1 MKSIP
6 KTCQYIIM
14 HIKARFIKLSHRV
27 NESSSNK
34 QMHIMCNTSIIHY
47 DYQSDLLF
55 VYFIDLIV

>member
-34 QMHIMCNTSIIHY
+34 QMHIY
-47 DYQSDLLF
+47 
-55 VYFIDLIV
+55 V